1 MRAHSPNAGAPQRR
15 TNGSLKNAQAFIGKE
30 TTVIKETVV
39 RYKVCPT
46 IFTMAMNGSQ
56 LAGAATGTMTGQ
68 LPLKLT
74 WSLPLSTVSMRAH
87 SLDAVQTT
95 KRTNASVPEFGTNV
109 IRAGGSTTSVV
120 INQCQ
125 RLAGGTALKTQWS
138 TLFGFLAKATKGRGK
153 LVVT

>member
-39 RYKVCPT
+39 RKNINRSKRLYLV
-46 IFTMAMNGSQ
+46 GYRQ
-56 LAGAATGTMTGQ
+56 AGAATGTMTGI
-68 LPLKLT
+68 LTLELT

>member
-39 RYKVCPT
+39 RYKQIPT
-46 IFTMAMNGSQ
+46 MTMNLYGSQ

-109 IRAGGSTTSVV
+109 MSAGGSKTSVV

-138 TLFGFLAKATKGRGK
+138 TLFGFLAKAKGRGD
-153 LVVT
+153 LVLT